1 MSYVCT
7 NKTTKHKTIKSK
19 KTKSKDNDKKELINR
34 IINEYR
40 LKMNSFNPNGN
51 SPNLFVK
58 KLELRMKQY
67 YGLYKSNKDNVK

>member
-1 MSYVCT
+1 MSYVCN
-7 NKTTKHKTIKSK
+7 NKTTKSR
-19 KTKSKDNDKKELINR
+19 DKKKKDLINK

-67 YGLYKSNKDNVK
+67 YGLYRSSKDSVK

>member
-1 MSYVCT
+1 MSYICT
-7 NKTTKHKTIKSK
+7 NKTTKSTDNK
-19 KTKSKDNDKKELINR
+19 KKDLINR

-67 YGLYKSNKDNVK
+67 YGLYRSNKDNVK